1 MKKTTKLIIIAAI
14 ILSATASWGAGLL
27 DSATYNCTDLFLSLP
42 AGAFLGGFDVLP
54 NGNYVINDGH
64 SVREI
69 TQSGADVQTL
79 YTYSA
84 SVFGSFVKYN
94 NGLVYFA
101 DNDYTSSMVRTFDP
115 VTAVVNDVTRL
126 DWNYDIDFYGN
137 NAFVVAGN
145 TVYALDAS
153 NNTTPVATAAGYSGP
168 VALDAAGNLYYCPS
182 NYPFATNIYMWSSAK
197 VQGAIEGDVLGIA
210 DADAAIAVNGAA
222 GLAFDSL
229 GRLLFSD
236 NSGGQAKLQRW
247 DGVSIETL
255 ATLSREDVES
265 PAITF
270 LRIDAETGGIYA
282 GVNYYT
288 DGYANNYNYI
298 VKLEQVPEPS
308 SIAGLCSLIALAG
321 SAVLRRR
328 G

>member
-1 MKKTTKLIIIAAI
+1 MKKISTLLIIAAV
-14 ILSATASWGAGLL
+14 ILSATASRGEGLL
-27 DSATYNCTDLFLSLP
+27 DSATYNCTDLFISLP
-42 AGAFLGGFDVLP
+42 TGAFLGGFDILP
-54 NGNYVINDGH
+54 NGNFVINDGS

-69 TQSGADVQTL
+69 TQSGTDVQTL

-84 SVFGSFVKYN
+84 SLFGSFVRYN

-101 DNDYTSSMVRTFDP
+101 DNDYTSSMVRTVDP
-115 VTAVVNDVTRL
+115 VTAVVNDLTQL
-126 DWNYDIDFYGN
+126 EWNYDIDFYDN

-168 VALDAAGNLYYCPS
+168 VALDVAGNLYYCPS

-210 DADAAIAVNGAA
+210 DADTAIAVNGAA

-255 ATLSREDVES
+255 ATLTRENIES

-270 LRIDAETGGIYA
+270 LRVDSATGDIYA

-288 DGYANNYNYI
+288 GGYAINYNYI

-308 SIAGLCSLIALAG
+308 SIVGLCSLIALAG

>member
-1 MKKTTKLIIIAAI
+1 MKKTTTLIIIAAI

-27 DSATYNCTDLFLSLP
+27 SSATYNCTDLFISLP
-42 AGAFLGGFDVLP
+42 AGAFLGGFDVLH
-54 NGNYVINDGH
+54 NGNFVINDGN
-64 SVREI
+64 SLREI
-69 TQSGADVQTL
+69 TQSGANVQTL
-79 YTYSA
+79 YTYS
-84 SVFGSFVKYN
+84 SPVFGSFVRYN
-94 NGLVYFA
+94 DGLVYFA
-101 DNDYTSSMVRTFDP
+101 DTSFGTIRTVDAAGGPANDI
-115 VTAVVNDVTRL
+115 AQL
-126 DWNYDIDFYGN
+126 DWNYDIDFYAD
-137 NAFVVAGN
+137 NAFIVAGN

-153 NNTTPVATAAGYSGP
+153 NNTAPVATAAGYSGP
-168 VALDAAGNLYYCPS
+168 VALDATGNLYYCPS
-182 NYPFATNIYMWSSAK
+182 NYPFATNIYVWGSTK
-197 VQGAIEGDVLGIA
+197 VQSAIGGDVLGIA

-222 GLAFDSL
+222 GLAFDNL

-255 ATLSREDVES
+255 ATLTRDDIES

-270 LRIDAETGGIYA
+270 LRVDSATGDIYA
-282 GVNYYT
+282 SVNYYT

-308 SIAGLCSLIALAG
+308 SIVGLCSLVALAG
-321 SAVLRRR
+321 TAVLRRR